1 MRWITHCSHAIVLE
15 NLVYYRND
23 THYLVMTA
31 KADCLVRAG
40 VCRTVSGKARPD
52 EPLAHRPP
60 TSALY
65 IAALRAAYTQRCGLC
80 AVCIVYAIG
89 RRRCAAPQR
98 YC

>member
-1 MRWITHCSHAIVLE
+1 VLE

-40 VCRTVSGKARPD
+40 VCRSVSGARPN
-52 EPLAHRPP
+52 EPLTHRPP

-65 IAALRAAYTQRCGLC
+65 IAALRAAWVSFARF
-80 AVCIVYAIG
+80 AFV
-89 RRRCAAPQR
+89 
-98 YC
+98 